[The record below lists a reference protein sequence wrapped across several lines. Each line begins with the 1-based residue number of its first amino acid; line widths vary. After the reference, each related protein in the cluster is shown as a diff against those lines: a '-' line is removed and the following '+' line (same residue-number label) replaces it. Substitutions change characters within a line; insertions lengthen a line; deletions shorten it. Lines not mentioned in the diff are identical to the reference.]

1 MLEISTKSL
10 KPQQHA
16 GETWEHYSIPAFD
29 EMHWPIFE
37 LADGIK
43 SNKYIVDRSSILIS
57 KLNPSIKR
65 MWIPACLTDK
75 AVCSTEFIVY
85 KPLEPR
91 HKSFYCAA
99 INAASFTAFLL
110 EHVTGSTGSR
120 QRAQPKATLDYPM
133 PSPCRTAIEAFCD
146 FADPI
151 YRQIELNGIES
162 QRLGSLR
169 DALLPKLMSGEIDVS
184 KVGLM
189 QPNNHLSCCWASPNR
204 MVPSLPTKGLAMET
218 AINLILAQM
227 QPILTCDQFRRLGE
241 VLRFA
246 LSPKQESSA
255 DLLGLFLTAK
265 EVEGCSSRTITY
277 YESTIQHMARSVGK
291 PYAQIESDDLRG
303 YLAKYAAERQAG
315 KVTIDNIRRIL
326 SSFFSWLE
334 DEDYIVK
341 SPVRRIHRVKTANI
355 TKNVLDDEQLET
367 LRDKCTTKRDLA
379 LIDILASTG
388 MRVGEL
394 VKLNIDDIDF
404 HERECIVTG
413 KGGKQR
419 PVYFDARAKLHLL
432 DYLDSRT
439 DDNPALFVSLGGTA
453 SRLSIGGVEARVRLL
468 GKACGISRV
477 HPHLFRRT
485 LATHAIDK
493 GMPIEQ
499 VQKLLGHARID
510 TTMHYAL
517 VNQNNVKASHRRYLE

>member
-1 MLEISTKSL
+1 MRLGDVCTKIGSGATPKGGKEAYKPSGIPLIRSQNVLDWSFTSNGLAFVDEGQAAALANVEVEPRDILLNITGDSVARACMVPDWCTPARVNQHVSIVRPGPDLDPTFLLCYLQSSKPLLLKLASSGATRNALTKGMIGDLEIELPNIETQRAIASLIGQIQQKIVLNQQTNDYLATLVDLEFSKRFSGSVSTTSLKNVLEISTKSL

-189 QPNNHLSCCWASPNR
+189 QPNNHL
-204 MVPSLPTKGLAMET
+204 
-218 AINLILAQM
+218 
-227 QPILTCDQFRRLGE
+227 
-241 VLRFA
+241 
-246 LSPKQESSA
+246 
-255 DLLGLFLTAK
+255 
-265 EVEGCSSRTITY
+265 
-277 YESTIQHMARSVGK
+277 
-291 PYAQIESDDLRG
+291 DD
-303 YLAKYAAERQAG
+303 
-315 KVTIDNIRRIL
+315 
-326 SSFFSWLE
+326 
-334 DEDYIVK
+334 
-341 SPVRRIHRVKTANI
+341 
-355 TKNVLDDEQLET
+355 
-367 LRDKCTTKRDLA
+367 C
-379 LIDILASTG
+379 
-388 MRVGEL
+388 
-394 VKLNIDDIDF
+394 
-404 HERECIVTG
+404 
-413 KGGKQR
+413 
-419 PVYFDARAKLHLL
+419 
-432 DYLDSRT
+432 
-439 DDNPALFVSLGGTA
+439 
-453 SRLSIGGVEARVRLL
+453 
-468 GKACGISRV
+468 
-477 HPHLFRRT
+477 
-485 LATHAIDK
+485 
-493 GMPIEQ
+493 
-499 VQKLLGHARID
+499 
-510 TTMHYAL
+510 
-517 VNQNNVKASHRRYLE
+517 

>member
-1 MLEISTKSL
+1 MSFKWSTLGELSIGGGKYGISAPAVEFDRNLPAYLRITDINDDGSLNLSGRKSVADPLAFDYMLQEGDIVFARTGSSTGRNYYYDLRDGDFAFAGFLIKFSLDKEKVNPRFIKYYVQSKPYWDWVSSFNTGSTRGNINAKTYAQMPVPLPDRDVQDAIVCLCDSLSNKIRINNRLNDYLATLVDLEFSKRFSGSVSTTSLKNVLAISTKSL

-189 QPNNHLSCCWASPNR
+189 QPNNHLS
-204 MVPSLPTKGLAMET
+204 
-218 AINLILAQM
+218 
-227 QPILTCDQFRRLGE
+227 
-241 VLRFA
+241 
-246 LSPKQESSA
+246 
-255 DLLGLFLTAK
+255 
-265 EVEGCSSRTITY
+265 
-277 YESTIQHMARSVGK
+277 
-291 PYAQIESDDLRG
+291 
-303 YLAKYAAERQAG
+303 AG
-315 KVTIDNIRRIL
+315 
-326 SSFFSWLE
+326 
-334 DEDYIVK
+334 
-341 SPVRRIHRVKTANI
+341 
-355 TKNVLDDEQLET
+355 
-367 LRDKCTTKRDLA
+367 
-379 LIDILASTG
+379 
-388 MRVGEL
+388 
-394 VKLNIDDIDF
+394 
-404 HERECIVTG
+404 
-413 KGGKQR
+413 
-419 PVYFDARAKLHLL
+419 
-432 DYLDSRT
+432 
-439 DDNPALFVSLGGTA
+439 
-453 SRLSIGGVEARVRLL
+453 
-468 GKACGISRV
+468 
-477 HPHLFRRT
+477 
-485 LATHAIDK
+485 
-493 GMPIEQ
+493 
-499 VQKLLGHARID
+499 
-510 TTMHYAL
+510 
-517 VNQNNVKASHRRYLE
+517 

>member
-1 MLEISTKSL
+1 MATLVDLEFSKRFSGSVSTTSLKNVLKISTKSL

-189 QPNNHLSCCWASPNR
+189 QPNNHL
-204 MVPSLPTKGLAMET
+204 
-218 AINLILAQM
+218 
-227 QPILTCDQFRRLGE
+227 
-241 VLRFA
+241 
-246 LSPKQESSA
+246 
-255 DLLGLFLTAK
+255 
-265 EVEGCSSRTITY
+265 
-277 YESTIQHMARSVGK
+277 
-291 PYAQIESDDLRG
+291 DD
-303 YLAKYAAERQAG
+303 
-315 KVTIDNIRRIL
+315 
-326 SSFFSWLE
+326 
-334 DEDYIVK
+334 
-341 SPVRRIHRVKTANI
+341 
-355 TKNVLDDEQLET
+355 
-367 LRDKCTTKRDLA
+367 C
-379 LIDILASTG
+379 
-388 MRVGEL
+388 
-394 VKLNIDDIDF
+394 
-404 HERECIVTG
+404 
-413 KGGKQR
+413 
-419 PVYFDARAKLHLL
+419 
-432 DYLDSRT
+432 
-439 DDNPALFVSLGGTA
+439 
-453 SRLSIGGVEARVRLL
+453 
-468 GKACGISRV
+468 
-477 HPHLFRRT
+477 
-485 LATHAIDK
+485 
-493 GMPIEQ
+493 
-499 VQKLLGHARID
+499 
-510 TTMHYAL
+510 
-517 VNQNNVKASHRRYLE
+517 